1 MKGGGLEKTA
11 DLEGPKCLKM
21 LPIER
26 QTDMKDEEPDPEV
39 RHTFF
44 PSHSTYMIVP
54 IGDAASLTVLRC
66 GTADGHRR
74 RVRQVRAAEGQ
85 GRELERRRVT
95 AGRDH
100 QRRGG

>member
-54 IGDAASLTVLRC
+54 AWRRC
-66 GTADGHRR
+66 IAHGFALWDRR
-74 RVRQVRAAEGQ
+74 WPPATGAPSTSR
-85 GRELERRRVT
+85 
-95 AGRDH
+95 
-100 QRRGG
+100 